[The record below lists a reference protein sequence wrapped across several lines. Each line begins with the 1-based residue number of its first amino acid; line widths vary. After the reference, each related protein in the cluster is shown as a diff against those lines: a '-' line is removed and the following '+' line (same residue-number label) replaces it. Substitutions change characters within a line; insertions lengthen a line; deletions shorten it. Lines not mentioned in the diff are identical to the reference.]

1 MDRAFDL
8 QARLV
13 EINQQPKLLSRRFE
27 IIGALHPV
35 RAVWCFDGLQFDQ
48 KHVIDQR
55 IHEVLANQDVIVAHP
70 SGVLRRRQ

>member
-55 IHEVLANQDVIVAHP
+55 IRA
-70 SGVLRRRQ
+70 RRAATELFLDAPNASS